1 MAAVLDTLIQLNAP
15 VPADTLRNLAPDF
28 ESAVAVLLALMPIE
42 ESGPLSLDFYRSPPK
57 PDSPLQYVSTALQA
71 LHPGSDFAGKLLADI
86 KVQARV
92 FVTLPGGNRLGG
104 GSGGSCGGSIEPAPD
119 DWPVTGQ
126 YKLSRETSEGASV
139 IVAGIDPI
147 YVTRVESSSQLGN
160 DCGMSW
166 GLYLGSEQRRRL
178 IAEMLGVPPEKIP
191 WETNP
196 QTTIEFESPE
206 QFNGALLAFVEEQQ
220 HMYLATA
227 EALGARRLLA
237 PSEVPQSLPLLELHL
252 SDEGAEVAAPLPK
265 DANLPNR
272 VEWSRWPY

>member
-1 MAAVLDTLIQLNAP
+1 MLDALIQLNAP

-28 ESAVAVLLALMPIE
+28 ESAVAVLLARMPIK

-57 PDSPLQYVSTALQA
+57 PDSPLQYVSAALQA
-71 LHPGSDFAGKLLADI
+71 LHPGSDFAGQLLADI
-86 KVQARV
+86 KAQATV
-92 FVTLPGGNRLGG
+92 SVILPGGERLGRG
-104 GSGGSCGGSIEPAPD
+104 FGGSCARFSGPARD

-126 YKLSRETSEGASV
+126 YKLSGVPSEGASV

-160 DCGMSW
+160 DCGMSC
-166 GLYLGSEQRRRL
+166 LYLGPEQRRRL
-178 IAEMLGVPPEKIP
+178 IAEMLAVPPEKIP
-191 WETNP
+191 WETNA

-220 HMYLATA
+220 QMYLATA
-227 EALGARRLLA
+227 EALEARRLLV
-237 PSEVPQSLPLLELHL
+237 PSDVPQSLPLLELHL
-252 SDEGAEVAAPLPK
+252 SDERAEVAAPLPK

-272 VEWSRWPY
+272 VEWSRWP